1 MVRGVLERTRG
12 DVTFALQQRQ
22 LTEAL
27 SRAGIEAVTVPSM
40 GGQAEEEPGA

>member
-12 DVTFALQQRQ
+12 DVTFAIQQRQ

-27 SRAGIEAVTVPSM
+27 ASAQQVRD
-40 GGQAEEEPGA
+40 